1 MQRKGNESGRG
12 SSKEVRIAFGDE
24 IMFLQTQKQLAGNKH
39 VIDIFTSEGMK
50 NILRRTYNTLLLIR
64 YYV

>member
-12 SSKEVRIAFGDE
+12 LSKEVRIAFGDE
-24 IMFLQTQKQLAGNKH
+24 IMFLQTQKQLAGNEH
-39 VIDIFTSEGMK
+39 VTDIFTSEGME